1 MSTPALVAHPH
12 TPFRRVVVVGVA
24 LAAVLSVI
32 LLAFLWPTVTSSV
45 KALPIAIAA
54 PAEQADQLAGALE
67 ERSPGAFDV
76 KTVADRA
83 TAVDLIETRQAYGA
97 IVLGSDPEVTVYV
110 EPDQSLSFTTAPP
123 YDVWLVPDREAA
135 WGARVGGPPNPV
147 TAPRSRGRWATASGS
162 TRWGSGRSSPATAS
176 SRPPSGWRWW

>member
-76 KTVADRA
+76 TTVAD
-83 TAVDLIETRQAYGA
+83 
-97 IVLGSDPEVTVYV
+97 
-110 EPDQSLSFTTAPP
+110 
-123 YDVWLVPDREAA
+123 AA
-135 WGARVGGPPNPV
+135 
-147 TAPRSRGRWATASGS
+147 S
-162 TRWGSGRSSPATAS
+162 TP
-176 SRPPSGWRWW
+176 